1 MPVEFI
7 YNTPF
12 NLESEKKTSEWLQK
26 AIVSENFFI
35 GEVVYAFFNDE
46 EVKDLNNKHL
56 SHNYYTD
63 VISFNDSSENV
74 LSGNIAISVD
84 RVKENS
90 VKFNS
95 TFHEEMHRVMLHGL
109 LHLMGYNDLTEK
121 EKIEMR
127 NKEDEILSVFHV
139 EQ

>member
-12 NLESEKKTSEWLQK
+12 NLENEKKTSEWLQK
-26 AIVSENFFI
+26 AIVSENFST

-46 EVKDLNNKHL
+46 ELKKLNNKHL
-56 SHNYYTD
+56 GHNYYTD
-63 VISFNDSSENV
+63 VISFNDSNEKV

-90 VKFNS
+90 VEFNS
-95 TFHEEMHRVMLHGL
+95 TFHEEMRRVMLHGL
-109 LHLMGYNDLTEK
+109 LHLMGYNDLIEK
-121 EKIEMR
+121 EKTEMR

>member
-12 NLESEKKTSEWLQK
+12 NLENEKKTSEWLQK
-26 AIVSENFFI
+26 AIVSENFST

-46 EVKDLNNKHL
+46 ELKKLNNKHL
-56 SHNYYTD
+56 GHNYYTD
-63 VISFNDSSENV
+63 VISFNDSNEKV

-90 VKFNS
+90 VEFNS
-95 TFHEEMHRVMLHGL
+95 TFHEEMRRVMLHGL

-121 EKIEMR
+121 EKTEMR

>member
-12 NLESEKKTSEWLQK
+12 NLENEKKTSEWLQR
-26 AIVSENFFI
+26 AIVSENFST

-46 EVKDLNNKHL
+46 ELKKLNNKHL
-56 SHNYYTD
+56 GHNYYTD
-63 VISFNDSSENV
+63 VISFNDSNEKV

-90 VKFNS
+90 VEFNS

-121 EKIEMR
+121 EKTEIR

>member
-12 NLESEKKTSEWLQK
+12 NLENEKKTSEWLQK
-26 AIVSENFFI
+26 AIVSENFST

-46 EVKDLNNKHL
+46 ELKKLNNKHL
-56 SHNYYTD
+56 GHNYYTD
-63 VISFNDSSENV
+63 VISFNDSNEKV

-90 VKFNS
+90 VEFNS
-95 TFHEEMHRVMLHGL
+95 TFREEMRRVMLHGL
-109 LHLMGYNDLTEK
+109 LHLMGYNDLIEK
-121 EKIEMR
+121 EKTEMR

>member
-12 NLESEKKTSEWLQK
+12 NLENEKNISEWLQK
-26 AIVSENFFI
+26 AIVSENFFT
-35 GEVVYAFFNDE
+35 GEVVYAFFSDE
-46 EVKDLNNKHL
+46 EVKSLNNKHL
-56 SHNYYTD
+56 GRNYYTD
-63 VISFNDSSENV
+63 VLSFNDSNKKV

-90 VKFNS
+90 IEFNS
-95 TFHEEMHRVMLHGL
+95 TFHEEMRRVMLHGL

-121 EKIEMR
+121 EKTEMR

>member
-12 NLESEKKTSEWLQK
+12 NLENEKKTSEWLQR
-26 AIVSENFFI
+26 AIVWENFST

-46 EVKDLNNKHL
+46 ELKKLNNKHL
-56 SHNYYTD
+56 GHNYYTD
-63 VISFNDSSENV
+63 VISFNDSNEKV

-90 VKFNS
+90 VEFNS
-95 TFHEEMHRVMLHGL
+95 TFHEEMRRVMLHGL
-109 LHLMGYNDLTEK
+109 LHLMGYNDLIEK
-121 EKIEMR
+121 EKTEMR

>member
-12 NLESEKKTSEWLQK
+12 NLENEKKTSEWLQK
-26 AIVSENFFI
+26 AIVSENFST
-35 GEVVYAFFNDE
+35 GEIVYAFFNDE
-46 EVKDLNNKHL
+46 ELKKLNNKHL
-56 SHNYYTD
+56 GHNYYTD
-63 VISFNDSSENV
+63 VISFNDSNEKV

-90 VKFNS
+90 VEFNS
-95 TFHEEMHRVMLHGL
+95 TFREEMRRVMLHGL
-109 LHLMGYNDLTEK
+109 LHLMGYNDLIEK
-121 EKIEMR
+121 EKTEMR

>member
-12 NLESEKKTSEWLQK
+12 NLENEKKTSEWLQK
-26 AIVSENFFI
+26 AIVSENFST
-35 GEVVYAFFNDE
+35 GEIVYAFFNDE
-46 EVKDLNNKHL
+46 ELKKLNNKHL
-56 SHNYYTD
+56 GHNYYTD
-63 VISFNDSSENV
+63 VISFNDSNEKV

-90 VKFNS
+90 VEFNS
-95 TFHEEMHRVMLHGL
+95 TFHEEMRRVMLHGL
-109 LHLMGYNDLTEK
+109 LHLMGYNDLIEK
-121 EKIEMR
+121 EKTEMR